1 MNEND
6 ATFDEDIYRANINLY
21 KEKVSDLRTMIQNDT
36 SVPGSRAKSLVLTKL
51 DEAFLWL
58 TQM

>member
-6 ATFDEDIYRANINLY
+6 AYNELIYRANINLY
-21 KEKVSDLRTMIQNDT
+21 KEKIADLRTMIQDEPT
-36 SVPGSRAKSLVLTKL
+36 VPNSRAKSLVLTKL

>member
-1 MNEND
+1 MGENN
-6 ATFDEDIYRANINLY
+6 AAYDEALYRANINLF
-21 KEKVSDLRTMIQNDT
+21 KEKVADLRTMIQNEP
-36 SVPGSRAKSLVLTKL
+36 SVPNSREKSLVLTKL